1 MAYPQDGCL
10 KPQVSRDATRVLPVT
25 VQAIVHPVPRASQAT
40 SPGISFVSPVAPMS
54 VCPSCNQPTSDP
66 EALFCAYCGFAL
78 PEGPAARESLPVFV
92 PDRPLF
98 ATGATSTQRW
108 QRPVWTSN
116 ADPRAVAVGLGAL
129 GAAVILAVG
138 LSYGTGSTPA
148 DRATR
153 LVAQPGHQR
162 NAPATK
168 TAKISG
174 QPSAALHHILSSR
187 VGSPPR
193 TSAHLRRYRA
203 SGYSFAYPSGW
214 RVSQGDQPVANY
226 RETVLESANGAAKV
240 KVDYSPG
247 EAADPAAKAS
257 QVEAATSRTPGYRR
271 ISFAPTT
278 VNGDAAFAWDFTV
291 ADTDPRRADL
301 FVRASSGD
309 FALLAHG
316 AEFPRAR
323 SAARAIAASLTGY

>member
-1 MAYPQDGCL
+1 
-10 KPQVSRDATRVLPVT
+10 
-25 VQAIVHPVPRASQAT
+25 
-40 SPGISFVSPVAPMS
+40 MS

-78 PEGPAARESLPVFV
+78 PDAPAARESCPVFV
-92 PDRPLF
+92 PDRPSF
-98 ATGATSTQRW
+98 ATGATSVQRW

-148 DRATR
+148 DRPTR

-162 NAPATK
+162 NALPTK
-168 TAKISG
+168 TARISG
-174 QPSAALHHILSSR
+174 QPSAALHHVLASR
-187 VGSPPR
+187 AASAPR
-193 TSAHLRRYRA
+193 TPANLSRYRA

-214 RVSQGDQPVANY
+214 RVSQRDQPVANY
-226 RETVLESANGAAKV
+226 RETALESASGAAKV
-240 KVDYSPG
+240 KVDYTPG

-257 QVEAATSRTPGYRR
+257 QVETATSRTPGYRR
-271 ISFAPTT
+271 ISFGPTT
-278 VNGDAAFAWDFTV
+278 VNGQAAFAWDFTV
-291 ADTDPRRADL
+291 ADADPRRADL

-323 SAARAIAASLTGY
+323 AAARAIAASLSG